1 MRRLFLFLMGVFCLT
16 SPIQAQD
23 IRITHCLKG
32 TCPQGTEA
40 ANTLAV
46 HELYALSNNPQTKLA
61 DWVAYR
67 PMRETSSRTTD
78 LKRGW
83 KADPLLAPETTLE
96 PRKGKKGDDY
106 KGAFDK
112 HRYHRGHLAPLTLFA
127 NTEYWR
133 TTNYYSN
140 IVPQSASLNS
150 GVWKRLEEQE
160 KSLSHETYS
169 LYVVTGPLYEK
180 PIQCRV
186 TAMDEGCLPNADED
200 HSVPSAYWKVITNK
214 TGSSASAFIMP
225 QTASKDSTHCDYI
238 VPLREVELRTGL
250 NMFPSNQRAV
260 IKPMHK
266 LLGCSTTR
274 RASSNDSDQGG
285 VTLP

>member
-1 MRRLFLFLMGVFCLT
+1 MRKWSLLLVGVFSLT
-16 SPIQAQD
+16 APVQAQG
-23 IRITHCLKG
+23 IRITHCLQG
-32 TCPQGTEA
+32 QCPQGTGET
-40 ANTLAV
+40 NTLVV

-78 LKRGW
+78 LNRGW
-83 KADPLLAPETTLE
+83 KADPLLDPATTLE
-96 PRKGKKGDDY
+96 PRKGKRGDDY

-112 HRYHRGHLAPLTLFA
+112 HRYHRGHLAPLTMFA

-150 GVWKRLEEQE
+150 GVWRQLEEQE
-160 KSLSHETYS
+160 KKLSHDAYS
-169 LYVVTGPLYEK
+169 LYVVAGPLYENS
-180 PIQCRV
+180 IQCKV
-186 TAMDEGCLPNADED
+186 LAMDEGCLPNADEE
-200 HSVPSAYWKVITNK
+200 HSVPSAYWKVMINR

-225 QTASKDSTHCDYI
+225 QSASKDSVHCDYI
-238 VPLREVELRTGL
+238 VSLKEVELRVGINL
-250 NMFPSNQRAV
+250 FPSNQRTV
-260 IKPMHK
+260 LKSMHK
-266 LLGCSTTR
+266 LLGCSAK
-274 RASSNDSDQGG
+274 RAALNGKQWDG